1 MILESLL
8 ILATASAHAD
18 EPSVTMKSIE
28 FCMSP
33 ALSNPTKTVQVS
45 SGRRLFLT
53 SSPKSLQLVFDN
65 SAHRAR
71 AFSVTLPAGATEIV
85 MNDPAF
91 VGQYGATLSLEL
103 KNETWK
109 QAAHPAKVSAKASQV
124 PTIDAAIEIVAR
136 DMREILMSAI
146 AKGRYTAAQPEVFA
160 CYSGLQALIANYSL
174 KNTLSDED
182 KAKLKAALFPKENER
197 QSDDNG
203 STSRQ

>member
-18 EPSVTMKSIE
+18 EPSVTAKSIE

-33 ALSNPTKTVQVS
+33 ALSNPTKTVQVA

-53 SSPKSLQLVFDN
+53 SSPKSLQLLFDN
-65 SAHRAR
+65 SAHQPR
-71 AFSVTLPAGATEIV
+71 AFSVTLPAGATTIAV
-85 MNDPAF
+85 NDPAF
-91 VGQYGATLSLEL
+91 VGQYGSPLSLEL
-103 KNETWK
+103 KNEIWNR
-109 QAAHPAKVSAKASQV
+109 AARLAKVSANASQI

-136 DMREILMSAI
+136 DMREILMSAV
-146 AKGRYTAAQPEVFA
+146 AKGRIAAAQPEVFA

-182 KAKLKAALFPKENER
+182 KAKLKDALFPKDRER
-197 QSDDNG
+197 QSGENG